1 MTNANLFIKIL
12 TQLLVQGRQVAAVWS
27 GENSERDVHHLQVL
41 GAGGAGDLPGAGPD
55 VVDYRVLEPGNPE
68 VKSFGQGVVL
78 DPTEPVEH
86 DCPVTT
92 INSVHGILQA
102 DVGAHSYGDQFSSK
116 AEALWC
122 FSHSSRQVVQF
133 VSHDNSEVDS
143 EKKISHHYCVRRHNA
158 PPQDQTHTHTHHY
171 IEALYIRDYNEKYS
185 EASQHHVGKVGETCW
200 LGKMET
206 QSISSAVAADDTGKR
221 TVSGPAAQRSNSVP
235 EETSLWCPGPN
246 CNTSVNADGLKNTL
260 KKFGS

>member
-158 PPQDQTHTHTHHY
+158 PPQDQTHTHITILKLFTH
-171 IEALYIRDYNEKYS
+171 
-185 EASQHHVGKVGETCW
+185 ETTTRSIVKHPSTI
-200 LGKMET
+200 LGKLEKH
-206 QSISSAVAADDTGKR
+206 AG
-221 TVSGPAAQRSNSVP
+221 
-235 EETSLWCPGPN
+235 
-246 CNTSVNADGLKNTL
+246 
-260 KKFGS
+260 

>member
-1 MTNANLFIKIL
+1 MYPIESLSTCSDHNHLSSLCDKLTSIELGNHGLQHLITDGGQHLKCEVVILNELKRAGLVTIANLFIKIL

-55 VVDYRVLEPGNPE
+55 VVDYGVLEPGNPE

-102 DVGAHSYGDQFSSK
+102 DVGTHSCGDQFSSK

-143 EKKISHHYCVRRHNA
+143 EKKISHH
-158 PPQDQTHTHTHHY
+158 
-171 IEALYIRDYNEKYS
+171 
-185 EASQHHVGKVGETCW
+185 
-200 LGKMET
+200 
-206 QSISSAVAADDTGKR
+206 
-221 TVSGPAAQRSNSVP
+221 
-235 EETSLWCPGPN
+235 
-246 CNTSVNADGLKNTL
+246 
-260 KKFGS
+260 